1 MIMRLAWILFGV
13 VFMIITFRAYF
24 RQRMTDTFALGW
36 LSISLAVI
44 IAGVLIRKEWQEAL
58 PLSLLI
64 LLAVVMIVLFGIS
77 LSVSGLVMRN
87 RELAMQ
93 VSLLNQENEQVLQI
107 LGILS
112 KDSEK
117 DESKDESKEETVI
130 RD

>member
-1 MIMRLAWILFGV
+1 MKLAWILFGV
-13 VFMIITFRAYF
+13 VFMFITFRAYF

-93 VSLLNQENEQVLQI
+93 VSLLNQENEQILQI

-112 KDSEK
+112 KESEN
-117 DESKDESKEETVI
+117 DESKEETAI

>member
-1 MIMRLAWILFGV
+1 MIMRLAWILFGI

-93 VSLLNQENEQVLQI
+93 VSLLNQENEQVLRI

>member
-93 VSLLNQENEQVLQI
+93 VSLLNQENEQVLRI